1 MQEQD
6 KHNQLGDFGGIPGAP
21 SGPPAVGQAS
31 SGSNCTPDCASPEG
45 MPQDSAQKLAF
56 SKYEI
61 HAVANL
67 FPPMGESEYIAFREG
82 IRAIGQTDPIWTWQ
96 GKVIDGRH
104 RLRACNELGI
114 EPKFREWD
122 GKGALI
128 EFVVS
133 ANLKRRHLKE
143 PQRAMV
149 AAQLA
154 ASSRESEA
162 QSLQDKDLGTSAS
175 LPSTPTTEGTLTH
188 EQAATLC
195 NVSIRSVVSASRVV
209 RLGATELVTAVQ
221 AGKLTIASASD
232 IATLPFDRQRQLLMD
247 GREAIAAAIKSIRD
261 ERERLKRAEE
271 GKIPLRPEPSDIEV
285 LDSFRCGQASIS
297 KTKRNFRI
305 DLTERWFRE
314 LEALSEWRHFEY
326 VLKRGLQI
334 TIKEKKES
342 A

>member
-1 MQEQD
+1 
-6 KHNQLGDFGGIPGAP
+6 
-21 SGPPAVGQAS
+21 
-31 SGSNCTPDCASPEG
+31 
-45 MPQDSAQKLAF
+45 
-56 SKYEI
+56 
-61 HAVANL
+61 
-67 FPPMGESEYIAFREG
+67 
-82 IRAIGQTDPIWTWQ
+82 
-96 GKVIDGRH
+96 
-104 RLRACNELGI
+104 
-114 EPKFREWD
+114 
-122 GKGALI
+122 
-128 EFVVS
+128 
-133 ANLKRRHLKE
+133 
-143 PQRAMV
+143 
-149 AAQLA
+149 
-154 ASSRESEA
+154 
-162 QSLQDKDLGTSAS
+162 
-175 LPSTPTTEGTLTH
+175 
-188 EQAATLC
+188 
-195 NVSIRSVVSASRVV
+195 
-209 RLGATELVTAVQ
+209 LVTAVQ